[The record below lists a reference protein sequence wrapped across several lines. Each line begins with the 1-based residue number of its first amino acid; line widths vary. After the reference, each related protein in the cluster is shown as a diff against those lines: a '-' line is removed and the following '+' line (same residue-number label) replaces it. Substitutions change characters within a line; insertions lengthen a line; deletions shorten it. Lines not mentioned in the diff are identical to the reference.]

1 MKIRDIGMTRARVT
15 VSLWEIS
22 RGCDAVTTFLLD
34 RSTRAGYL
42 YPSSASERK
51 KNKTEACA
59 FGVNSTRATR
69 PGARAMAS
77 SEDALDDVAELRRQL
92 EAAKLEATRERARA
106 GAYAAEIK
114 SLKLK
119 HLEAHNAVEREEEL
133 LTNNLMKKLEQVNSE
148 KREMFMRVEQE
159 EEYITN
165 SLQKRLDRVLR
176 EKSELEAQ
184 MARHDHEQAK
194 ASGELQRRHETLSA
208 ERERLIREK
217 VELERQLEAEQ
228 EYIVNKLQKQTA
240 GLAREKDALRAEREE
255 LRRQVERL
263 LSDKIRLHQE
273 KVQLENTM
281 EAEEESIVNR
291 LQSQMLELY
300 QRNMMLQRRLEG
312 SATPSVVSESDA
324 SEDEGGSFGA
334 RRATPNG
341 TPHANPRA
349 GVAVLARQHSGGIPH
364 AHAPWE
370 RDMYASFGRR
380 RSQGSASASS
390 AGGRGGG
397 GRPTSANGGG
407 GWNVGA
413 GVGAGAGAGSGSGGI
428 GGGSSAMAPMSV
440 GGSSGATTPRS
451 SAANTP
457 SATPREGSERGEST
471 SPARRGSGSGRGSK
485 ATRRRE

>member
-1 MKIRDIGMTRARVT
+1 
-15 VSLWEIS
+15 
-22 RGCDAVTTFLLD
+22 
-34 RSTRAGYL
+34 
-42 YPSSASERK
+42 
-51 KNKTEACA
+51 
-59 FGVNSTRATR
+59 
-69 PGARAMAS
+69 MAS
-77 SEDALDDVAELRRQL
+77 SEDAPDDVVELRRQL

-165 SLQKRLDRVLR
+165 SLQRRLDRVLR
-176 EKSELEAQ
+176 EKSELEAH
-184 MARHDHEQAK
+184 MARNDHEQAK
-194 ASGELQRRHETLSA
+194 ASGELQRRHETLPA

-217 VELERQLEAEQ
+217 IELERQLEAEQ

-240 GLAREKDALRAEREE
+240 GLAREKDALRADREE

-263 LSDKIRLHQE
+263 LSDKIRLRQE
-273 KVQLENTM
+273 KAQLENTM
-281 EAEEESIVNR
+281 EAEEEHIVNR
-291 LQSQMLELY
+291 LQCQMLELY
-300 QRNMMLQRRLEG
+300 QRNVMLQRRLDG

-334 RRATPNG
+334 RRATPHG

-349 GVAVLARQHSGGIPH
+349 GVANIARQHSGGIQL

-380 RSQGSASASS
+380 RRYCLQRTQTASASS
-390 AGGRGGG
+390 AGGRGG
-397 GRPTSANGGG
+397 RPTSA
-407 GWNVGA
+407 A
-413 GVGAGAGAGSGSGGI
+413 GGI
-428 GGGSSAMAPMSV
+428 GGGSSTVAAMSI

-457 SATPREGSERGEST
+457 AQTPRAGSERGEST
-471 SPARRGSGSGRGSK
+471 SPARRGSERGSK

>member
-1 MKIRDIGMTRARVT
+1 
-15 VSLWEIS
+15 
-22 RGCDAVTTFLLD
+22 
-34 RSTRAGYL
+34 
-42 YPSSASERK
+42 
-51 KNKTEACA
+51 
-59 FGVNSTRATR
+59 
-69 PGARAMAS
+69 MAS
-77 SEDALDDVAELRRQL
+77 SEDAPDDVVELRRQL

-165 SLQKRLDRVLR
+165 SLQRRLDRVLR
-176 EKSELEAQ
+176 EKSELEAH
-184 MARHDHEQAK
+184 MARNDHEQAK
-194 ASGELQRRHETLSA
+194 ASGELQRRHETLPA

-217 VELERQLEAEQ
+217 IELERQLEAEQ

-240 GLAREKDALRAEREE
+240 GLAREKDALRADREE

-263 LSDKIRLHQE
+263 LSDKIRLRQE
-273 KVQLENTM
+273 KAQLENTM
-281 EAEEESIVNR
+281 EAEEEHIVNR
-291 LQSQMLELY
+291 LQCQMLELY
-300 QRNMMLQRRLEG
+300 QRNVMLQRRLDG

-334 RRATPNG
+334 RRATPHG

-349 GVAVLARQHSGGIPH
+349 GVANIARQHSGGIQL

-390 AGGRGGG
+390 AGGRGG
-397 GRPTSANGGG
+397 RPTSA
-407 GWNVGA
+407 A
-413 GVGAGAGAGSGSGGI
+413 GGI
-428 GGGSSAMAPMSV
+428 GGGSSTVAAMSV

-457 SATPREGSERGEST
+457 AQTPRAGSERGEST
-471 SPARRGSGSGRGSK
+471 SPARRGSERGSK

>member
-1 MKIRDIGMTRARVT
+1 
-15 VSLWEIS
+15 
-22 RGCDAVTTFLLD
+22 
-34 RSTRAGYL
+34 
-42 YPSSASERK
+42 
-51 KNKTEACA
+51 
-59 FGVNSTRATR
+59 
-69 PGARAMAS
+69 MAS
-77 SEDALDDVAELRRQL
+77 SEDAPDDVVELRRQL

-165 SLQKRLDRVLR
+165 SLQRRLDRVLR
-176 EKSELEAQ
+176 EKSELEAH
-184 MARHDHEQAK
+184 MARNDHEQAK
-194 ASGELQRRHETLSA
+194 ASGELQRRHETLPA

-217 VELERQLEAEQ
+217 IELERQLEAEQ

-263 LSDKIRLHQE
+263 LSDKIRLRQE
-273 KVQLENTM
+273 KAQLENTM
-281 EAEEESIVNR
+281 EAEEEHIVNR
-291 LQSQMLELY
+291 LQCQMLELY
-300 QRNMMLQRRLEG
+300 QRNVMLQRRLDG

-334 RRATPNG
+334 RRATPHG

-349 GVAVLARQHSGGIPH
+349 GVANIARQHSGGIQL

-390 AGGRGGG
+390 VGGRGGG

-413 GVGAGAGAGSGSGGI
+413 GVGAGAGAGGI
-428 GGGSSAMAPMSV
+428 GGGSSAMAAMSV

-457 SATPREGSERGEST
+457 SATPRAGSERGEST
-471 SPARRGSGSGRGSK
+471 SPARRGSGSGHGSK